1 MDIFKKASQKLICI
15 LLIFTFIPVTAC
27 SKFEDFKEDIE
38 SRMDEKRKE
47 RKEQKGRKED
57 EGRHFS
63 TAHDFEDYYG
73 EKIAKALKSNKRTAL
88 KGLFCEAVLDNTYD
102 MNEGLDYLFGLEDW
116 SGFIFSEG
124 NCSSRK
130 EYHKDGRW
138 EFVNCRVDLAKGN
151 EKYRLFYSGYASFYE
166 KDGGRSRPVSA
177 NLGLANLCI
186 GKLNSKDALESPV
199 YNYISGIG
207 HPGRE
212 KTEKIIG
219 TVFNIYEPVKKD
231 GTFDEAVTD
240 KALETIMT
248 DGLKNGA
255 DKNELDAFIR
265 FIRIGSLSKK
275 TGYFF
280 YLRKEGGSVAV
291 TGTFRFTLKDFCMT
305 ILIRDGKIDGAAVQ
319 EGDEEPKPQSGRIK
333 GFSDMMA

>member
-1 MDIFKKASQKLICI
+1 MKTLKKTLIKAVCA
-15 LLIFTFIPVTAC
+15 LLIFSFIPVTGC
-27 SKFEDFKEDIE
+27 SIIGDFKENLE
-38 SRMDEKRKE
+38 SRMERKREE
-47 RKEQKGRKED
+47 RKEDDKARS
-57 EGRHFS
+57 FS
-63 TAHDFEDYYG
+63 TAHDFEDYY
-73 EKIAKALKSNKRTAL
+73 EKEIKHALQNNDKKAL

-102 MNEGLDYLFGLEDW
+102 MNEGLEYLFGLEDW
-116 SGFIFSEG
+116 SEFSFSGG

-151 EKYRLFYSGYASFYE
+151 EKYRLFYSGYATCRD
-166 KDGGRSRPVSA
+166 KVDGKTRQISA

-186 GKLNSKDALESPV
+186 GKLNSKGALENPV

-231 GTFDEAVTD
+231 GAFDETVTD
-240 KALETIMT
+240 EALAVVMT

-255 DKNELDAFIR
+255 DKSELDAFIR

-280 YLRKEGGSVAV
+280 YLRKEGGGVTV
-291 TGTFRFTLKDFCMT
+291 TGTFRFTLKDLCIT
-305 ILIRDGKIDGAAVQ
+305 ILIKDGKIDGAAVQ
-319 EGDEEPKPQSGRIK
+319 EGNEEPKAQSGKIK
-333 GFSDMMA
+333 GFSNIVK

>member
-1 MDIFKKASQKLICI
+1 MIKKAFLKVLCLVLII
-15 LLIFTFIPVTAC
+15 SIVPLSGC
-27 SKFEDFKEDIE
+27 SRFERFKENLE
-38 SRMDEKRKE
+38 SRMERKREE
-47 RKEQKGRKED
+47 RKEDDKARS
-57 EGRHFS
+57 FS
-63 TAHDFEDYYG
+63 TAHDFEDYY
-73 EKIAKALKSNKRTAL
+73 EKEIKHALQNNDKKAL

-102 MNEGLDYLFGLEDW
+102 MNEGLEYLFGLEDW
-116 SGFIFSEG
+116 SEFSFSGG

-151 EKYRLFYSGYASFYE
+151 EKYRLFYSGYATCRD
-166 KDGGRSRPVSA
+166 KVDGKTRQISA

-186 GKLNSKDALESPV
+186 GKLNSKGALENPV

-231 GTFDEAVTD
+231 GAFDETVTD
-240 KALETIMT
+240 EALAVVMT

-255 DKNELDAFIR
+255 DKSELDAFIR

-280 YLRKEGGSVAV
+280 YLRKEGGGVTV
-291 TGTFRFTLKDFCMT
+291 TGTFRFTLKDLCIT
-305 ILIRDGKIDGAAVQ
+305 ILIKDGKIDGAAVQ
-319 EGDEEPKPQSGRIK
+319 EGNEEPKAQSGKIK
-333 GFSDMMA
+333 GFSNIVK

>member
-1 MDIFKKASQKLICI
+1 MKTLKKTLIKAVCA
-15 LLIFTFIPVTAC
+15 LLIFSFIPAAGC
-27 SKFEDFKEDIE
+27 SKLEGFKENLE
-38 SRMDEKRKE
+38 SRMERKREE
-47 RKEQKGRKED
+47 RKEDDKARS
-57 EGRHFS
+57 FS
-63 TAHDFEDYYG
+63 TAHDFEDYY
-73 EKIAKALKSNKRTAL
+73 EKEIKHALQNNDKKAL

-102 MNEGLDYLFGLEDW
+102 MNEGLEYLFGLEDW
-116 SGFIFSEG
+116 SEFSFSGG

-130 EYHKDGRW
+130 EYSGEGRW
-138 EFVNCRVDLAKGN
+138 EFVNCRVDLTKGN
-151 EKYRLFYSGYASFYE
+151 VKYRVFYSGYAAFYE
-166 KDGGRSRPVSA
+166 KEGGKSRPVGA

-231 GTFDEAVTD
+231 VTFDEAVTD
-240 KALETIMT
+240 GALAAIMT

-255 DKNELDAFIR
+255 DKNELDAFIK

>member
-1 MDIFKKASQKLICI
+1 MKNLKKTLIKAVCA
-15 LLIFTFIPVTAC
+15 LLIFSFIPVTGC
-27 SKFEDFKEDIE
+27 SIIGDFKENLE
-38 SRMDEKRKE
+38 SRMERKREE
-47 RKEQKGRKED
+47 RKEDDKARS
-57 EGRHFS
+57 FS

-73 EKIAKALKSNKRTAL
+73 EKISKALKSNKKTAL
-88 KGLFCEAVLDNTYD
+88 KDLFCETVLENTYD

-130 EYHKDGRW
+130 EYSGEGRW
-138 EFVNCRVDLAKGN
+138 EFVSCRMNLTKGDV
-151 EKYRLFYSGYASFYE
+151 KYRIFYSGYAAFYE
-166 KDGGRSRPVSA
+166 KEGGKSRSIGA

-207 HPGRE
+207 HPGRD
-212 KTEKIIG
+212 KAEKIIG

-240 KALETIMT
+240 GALAAIMT

-255 DKNELDAFIR
+255 DKKELDAFIR

-305 ILIRDGKIDGAAVQ
+305 VLIRDGKIDGASVQ
-319 EGDEEPKPQSGRIK
+319 EGDEEPKPQSGRII

>member
-1 MDIFKKASQKLICI
+1 MKNLKKTLIKAVCT
-15 LLIFTFIPVTAC
+15 LLIFSFIPVTGC
-27 SKFEDFKEDIE
+27 SIIGDFKENLE
-38 SRMDEKRKE
+38 SRMERKREE
-47 RKEQKGRKED
+47 RKEDDKARS
-57 EGRHFS
+57 FS
-63 TAHDFEDYYG
+63 TAHDFEDYY
-73 EKIAKALKSNKRTAL
+73 EKEIKHALQNNDKKAL

-102 MNEGLDYLFGLEDW
+102 MNEGLEYLFGLEDW
-116 SGFIFSEG
+116 SEFSFSGG

-138 EFVNCRVDLAKGN
+138 EFVNCRLDLAKGN
-151 EKYRLFYSGYASFYE
+151 EKYRLFYSGYATCRD
-166 KDGGRSRPVSA
+166 KVDGKTRQISA

-186 GKLNSKDALESPV
+186 GKLNSKGALENPV

-231 GTFDEAVTD
+231 GAFDETVTD
-240 KALETIMT
+240 EALAVVMT

-255 DKNELDAFIR
+255 DKSELDAFIR

-280 YLRKEGGSVAV
+280 YLRKEGGGVTV
-291 TGTFRFTLKDFCMT
+291 TGTFRFTLKDLCIT
-305 ILIRDGKIDGAAVQ
+305 ILIKDGKIDGAAVQ
-319 EGDEEPKPQSGRIK
+319 EGNEEPKAQSGKIK
-333 GFSDMMA
+333 GFSNIVK

>member
-1 MDIFKKASQKLICI
+1 MKTLKKTLIKAVCA
-15 LLIFTFIPVTAC
+15 LLIFSFIPVTGC
-27 SKFEDFKEDIE
+27 SIIGDFKENLE
-38 SRMDEKRKE
+38 SRMERKREE
-47 RKEQKGRKED
+47 RKEDDKARS
-57 EGRHFS
+57 FS
-63 TAHDFEDYYG
+63 TAHDFEDYY
-73 EKIAKALKSNKRTAL
+73 EKEIKHALQNNDKKAL

-102 MNEGLDYLFGLEDW
+102 MNEGLEYLFGLKDW
-116 SGFIFSEG
+116 SEFSFSGG

-138 EFVNCRVDLAKGN
+138 EFVNCRLDLAKGN
-151 EKYRLFYSGYASFYE
+151 EKYRLFYSGYATCRD
-166 KDGGRSRPVSA
+166 KVDGKTRQISA

-186 GKLNSKDALESPV
+186 GKLNSKGALENPV

-231 GTFDEAVTD
+231 GAFDETVTD
-240 KALETIMT
+240 EALAVVMT

-255 DKNELDAFIR
+255 DKSELDAFIR

-280 YLRKEGGSVAV
+280 YLRKEGGGVTV
-291 TGTFRFTLKDFCMT
+291 TGTFRFTLKDLCIT
-305 ILIRDGKIDGAAVQ
+305 ILIKDGKIDGAAVQ
-319 EGDEEPKPQSGRIK
+319 EGNEEPNAQSGKIK
-333 GFSDMMA
+333 GFSNIVK

>member
-1 MDIFKKASQKLICI
+1 M
-15 LLIFTFIPVTAC
+15 
-27 SKFEDFKEDIE
+27 E
-38 SRMDEKRKE
+38 RKREE
-47 RKEQKGRKED
+47 RKEDDKARS
-57 EGRHFS
+57 FS
-63 TAHDFEDYYG
+63 TAHDFEDYY
-73 EKIAKALKSNKRTAL
+73 EKEIKHALQNNDKKAL

-102 MNEGLDYLFGLEDW
+102 MNEGLEYLFGLEDW
-116 SGFIFSEG
+116 SEFSFSGG

-151 EKYRLFYSGYASFYE
+151 EKYRLFYSGYATCRD
-166 KDGGRSRPVSA
+166 KVDGKTRQISA

-186 GKLNSKDALESPV
+186 GKLNSKGALENPV

-231 GTFDEAVTD
+231 GAFDETVTD
-240 KALETIMT
+240 EALAVVMT

-255 DKNELDAFIR
+255 DKSELDAFIR

-280 YLRKEGGSVAV
+280 YLRKEGGGVTV
-291 TGTFRFTLKDFCMT
+291 TGTFRFTLKDLCIT
-305 ILIRDGKIDGAAVQ
+305 ILIKDGKIDGAAVQ
-319 EGDEEPKPQSGRIK
+319 EGNEEPKAQSGKIK
-333 GFSDMMA
+333 GFSNIVK

>member
-1 MDIFKKASQKLICI
+1 MIKKAFLKVLCLVRIISIVPLSG
-15 LLIFTFIPVTAC
+15 C
-27 SKFEDFKEDIE
+27 SRFERFKENLE
-38 SRMDEKRKE
+38 SRMERKREE
-47 RKEQKGRKED
+47 RKEDDKARS
-57 EGRHFS
+57 FS
-63 TAHDFEDYYG
+63 TAHDFEDYY
-73 EKIAKALKSNKRTAL
+73 EKEIKHALQNNDKKAL

-102 MNEGLDYLFGLEDW
+102 MNEGLEYLFGLEGW
-116 SGFIFSEG
+116 SEFSFSGG

-151 EKYRLFYSGYASFYE
+151 EKYRLFYSGYATCRD
-166 KDGGRSRPVSA
+166 KVDGKTRQISA

-186 GKLNSKDALESPV
+186 GKLNSKGALENPL

-231 GTFDEAVTD
+231 GAFDETVTD
-240 KALETIMT
+240 EALAVVMT

-255 DKNELDAFIR
+255 DKSELDAFIR

-280 YLRKEGGSVAV
+280 YLRKEGGGVTV
-291 TGTFRFTLKDFCMT
+291 TGTFRFTLKDLCIT
-305 ILIRDGKIDGAAVQ
+305 ILIKDGKIDGAAVQ
-319 EGDEEPKPQSGRIK
+319 EGNEEPKAQSGKIR
-333 GFSDMMA
+333 GFSNIVK

>member
-1 MDIFKKASQKLICI
+1 MIKKAFLKVLCLVLII
-15 LLIFTFIPVTAC
+15 SIVPLSGC
-27 SKFEDFKEDIE
+27 SRFEDFKENLE
-38 SRMDEKRKE
+38 SRMERKREE
-47 RKEQKGRKED
+47 RKEDDKARS
-57 EGRHFS
+57 FS
-63 TAHDFEDYYG
+63 TAHDFEDYY
-73 EKIAKALKSNKRTAL
+73 EKEIKHALQNNDKKAL

-102 MNEGLDYLFGLEDW
+102 MNEGLEYLFGLEDW
-116 SGFIFSEG
+116 SEFSFSGG

-130 EYHKDGRW
+130 EYHKDGHW

-151 EKYRLFYSGYASFYE
+151 EKYRLFYSGYATCRD
-166 KDGGRSRPVSA
+166 KVDGKTRQISA

-186 GKLNSKDALESPV
+186 GKLNSKGALENPV

-231 GTFDEAVTD
+231 GAFDETVTD
-240 KALETIMT
+240 EALAVVMT

-255 DKNELDAFIR
+255 DKSELDAFIR

-280 YLRKEGGSVAV
+280 YLRKEGGGVTV
-291 TGTFRFTLKDFCMT
+291 TGTFRFTLKDLCIT
-305 ILIRDGKIDGAAVQ
+305 ILIKDGKIDGAAVQ
-319 EGDEEPKPQSGRIK
+319 EGNEEPKAQSGKIK
-333 GFSDMMA
+333 GFSNIVK

>member
-1 MDIFKKASQKLICI
+1 MIKKAFLKVLCLVLII
-15 LLIFTFIPVTAC
+15 SIVPLSGC
-27 SKFEDFKEDIE
+27 SRFERFKENLE
-38 SRMDEKRKE
+38 SRMERKREE
-47 RKEQKGRKED
+47 RKEDDKARS
-57 EGRHFS
+57 FS
-63 TAHDFEDYYG
+63 TAHDFEDYY
-73 EKIAKALKSNKRTAL
+73 EKEIKHALQNNDKKAL

-102 MNEGLDYLFGLEDW
+102 MNEGLEYLFGLEDW
-116 SGFIFSEG
+116 SGFSFSGG

-151 EKYRLFYSGYASFYE
+151 EKYRLFYSGYATCRD
-166 KDGGRSRPVSA
+166 KVDGKTRQISA

-186 GKLNSKDALESPV
+186 GKLNSKGALENPL

-231 GTFDEAVTD
+231 GAFDETVTD
-240 KALETIMT
+240 EALAVVMT

-255 DKNELDAFIR
+255 DKSELDAFIR

-280 YLRKEGGSVAV
+280 YLRKEGGGVTV
-291 TGTFRFTLKDFCMT
+291 TGTFRFTLKDLCIT
-305 ILIRDGKIDGAAVQ
+305 ILIKDGKIDGAAVQ
-319 EGDEEPKPQSGRIK
+319 EGNEEPKAQSGKIR
-333 GFSDMMA
+333 GFSNIVK

>member
-1 MDIFKKASQKLICI
+1 MIKKAFLKVLCLVLII
-15 LLIFTFIPVTAC
+15 SLVPLSGC
-27 SKFEDFKEDIE
+27 SIIGDFKENLE
-38 SRMDEKRKE
+38 SRMERKREE
-47 RKEQKGRKED
+47 RKEDDKARS
-57 EGRHFS
+57 FS
-63 TAHDFEDYYG
+63 TAHDFEDYY
-73 EKIAKALKSNKRTAL
+73 EKEIKHALQNNDKKAL

-102 MNEGLDYLFGLEDW
+102 MNEGLEYLFGLEDW
-116 SGFIFSEG
+116 SEFSFSGG

-138 EFVNCRVDLAKGN
+138 EFVNCRLDLAKGN
-151 EKYRLFYSGYASFYE
+151 EKYRLFYSGYATCRD
-166 KDGGRSRPVSA
+166 KVDGKTRQISA

-186 GKLNSKDALESPV
+186 GKLNSKGALENPV

-207 HPGRE
+207 HTGRE

-231 GTFDEAVTD
+231 GAFDETVTD
-240 KALETIMT
+240 EALAVVMT

-255 DKNELDAFIR
+255 DKSELDAFIR

-280 YLRKEGGSVAV
+280 YLRKEGGGVTV
-291 TGTFRFTLKDFCMT
+291 TGTFRFTLKDLCIT
-305 ILIRDGKIDGAAVQ
+305 ILIKDGKIDGAAVQ
-319 EGDEEPKPQSGRIK
+319 EGNEEPKAQSGKIK
-333 GFSDMMA
+333 GFSNIVK

>member
-1 MDIFKKASQKLICI
+1 MIKKAFLKVLCLVLII
-15 LLIFTFIPVTAC
+15 SLVPLSGC
-27 SKFEDFKEDIE
+27 SIIGDFKENLE
-38 SRMDEKRKE
+38 SRMERKREE
-47 RKEQKGRKED
+47 RKEDDKARS
-57 EGRHFS
+57 FS
-63 TAHDFEDYYG
+63 TAHDFEDYY
-73 EKIAKALKSNKRTAL
+73 EKEIKHALQNNDKKAL

-102 MNEGLDYLFGLEDW
+102 MNEGLEYLFGLEDW
-116 SGFIFSEG
+116 SEFSFSGG

-138 EFVNCRVDLAKGN
+138 EFVNCRLDLAKGN
-151 EKYRLFYSGYASFYE
+151 EKYRLFYSGYATCRD
-166 KDGGRSRPVSA
+166 KVDGKTRQISA

-186 GKLNSKDALESPV
+186 GKLNSKGALENPV

-231 GTFDEAVTD
+231 GAFDETVTD
-240 KALETIMT
+240 EALAVVMT

-255 DKNELDAFIR
+255 DKSELDAFIR

-280 YLRKEGGSVAV
+280 YLRKEGGGVTV
-291 TGTFRFTLKDFCMT
+291 TGTFRFTLKDLCIT
-305 ILIRDGKIDGAAVQ
+305 ILIKDGKIDGAAVQ
-319 EGDEEPKPQSGRIK
+319 EGNEEPKAQSGKIK
-333 GFSDMMA
+333 GFSNIVK

>member
-1 MDIFKKASQKLICI
+1 MKNLKKTLIKAVCA
-15 LLIFTFIPVTAC
+15 LLIFSFIPVTGC
-27 SKFEDFKEDIE
+27 SIIGDFKENLE
-38 SRMDEKRKE
+38 SRMERKREE
-47 RKEQKGRKED
+47 RKEDDKARS
-57 EGRHFS
+57 FS
-63 TAHDFEDYYG
+63 TAHDFEDYY
-73 EKIAKALKSNKRTAL
+73 EKEIKHALQNNDKKAL

-102 MNEGLDYLFGLEDW
+102 MNEGLEYLFGLEDW
-116 SGFIFSEG
+116 SEFSFSGG

-151 EKYRLFYSGYASFYE
+151 EKYRLFYSGYATCRD
-166 KDGGRSRPVSA
+166 KVDGKTRQISA

-186 GKLNSKDALESPV
+186 GKLNSKGALENPV

-231 GTFDEAVTD
+231 GAFDETVTD
-240 KALETIMT
+240 EALAVVMT

-255 DKNELDAFIR
+255 DKSELDAFIR

-280 YLRKEGGSVAV
+280 YLRKEGGDVTV
-291 TGTFRFTLKDFCMT
+291 TGTFRFTLKDLCIT
-305 ILIRDGKIDGAAVQ
+305 ILIKDGKIDGAAVQ
-319 EGDEEPKPQSGRIK
+319 EGNEEPKAQSGKIK
-333 GFSDMMA
+333 GFSNIVK

>member
-15 LLIFTFIPVTAC
+15 LLIFSFIPVTGC
-27 SKFEDFKEDIE
+27 SKLEDFREDIE

-73 EKIAKALKSNKRTAL
+73 EKISKALKSNKKTAL
-88 KGLFCEAVLDNTYD
+88 KDLFCETVLENTYD

-130 EYHKDGRW
+130 EYGGEGRW
-138 EFVNCRVDLAKGN
+138 EFVSCRMDLTKGDV
-151 EKYRLFYSGYASFYE
+151 KYRIFYSGYAAFYE
-166 KDGGRSRPVSA
+166 KEGGKSKSIGA

-186 GKLNSKDALESPV
+186 GKLNSKGALESPI
-199 YNYISGIG
+199 YNFISGIG

-212 KTEKIIG
+212 KAEKIII
-219 TVFNIYEPVKKD
+219 TVLNTYKTVLKD
-231 GTFDEAVTD
+231 GSYFETVTDEALD
-240 KALETIMT
+240 KIMT
-248 DGLKNGA
+248 DNLKNGA
-255 DKNELDAFIR
+255 DKSELEAFIK
-265 FIRIGSLSKK
+265 FIRIASISKK
-275 TGYFF
+275 CGYFYF
-280 YLRKEGGSVAV
+280 LRKEGNAVSV
-291 TGTFRFTLKDFCMT
+291 TGTFRFTLKDRCITM
-305 ILIRDGKIDGAAVQ
+305 LIKDGKIDGVTVI
-319 EGDEEPKPQSGRIK
+319 EGKDEPKAQSGKIK
-333 GFSDMMA
+333 GFTETVK

>member
-1 MDIFKKASQKLICI
+1 MIKKAFLKVLCLVLII
-15 LLIFTFIPVTAC
+15 SIVPLSGC
-27 SKFEDFKEDIE
+27 SRFERFKENLE
-38 SRMDEKRKE
+38 SRMERKREE
-47 RKEQKGRKED
+47 RKEDDKARS
-57 EGRHFS
+57 FS
-63 TAHDFEDYYG
+63 TAHDFEDYY
-73 EKIAKALKSNKRTAL
+73 EKEIKHALQNNDKKAL

-102 MNEGLDYLFGLEDW
+102 MNEGLEYLFGLEDW
-116 SGFIFSEG
+116 SEFSFSGG

-151 EKYRLFYSGYASFYE
+151 EKYRLFYSGYATCRD
-166 KDGGRSRPVSA
+166 KVDGKTRQISA

-186 GKLNSKDALESPV
+186 GKLNSKGALENPV

-231 GTFDEAVTD
+231 GAFDETVTNEALAVV
-240 KALETIMT
+240 MT

-255 DKNELDAFIR
+255 DKSELDAFIR
-265 FIRIGSLSKK
+265 FIRIWFWSLATLEKKAAASRLQARSGSL
-275 TGYFF
+275 
-280 YLRKEGGSVAV
+280 
-291 TGTFRFTLKDFCMT
+291 
-305 ILIRDGKIDGAAVQ
+305 
-319 EGDEEPKPQSGRIK
+319 
-333 GFSDMMA
+333 

>member
-1 MDIFKKASQKLICI
+1 MKTLKKTLIKAVCA
-15 LLIFTFIPVTAC
+15 LLIFSFIPATGC
-27 SKFEDFKEDIE
+27 SIIGDFKENLE
-38 SRMDEKRKE
+38 SRMERKREE
-47 RKEQKGRKED
+47 RKEDDKARS
-57 EGRHFS
+57 FS
-63 TAHDFEDYYG
+63 TAHDFEDYY
-73 EKIAKALKSNKRTAL
+73 EKEIKHALQNNDKKAL

-102 MNEGLDYLFGLEDW
+102 MNEGLEYLFGLEDW
-116 SGFIFSEG
+116 SEFSFSGG

-151 EKYRLFYSGYASFYE
+151 EKYRLFYSGYATCRD
-166 KDGGRSRPVSA
+166 KVDGKTRQISA

-186 GKLNSKDALESPV
+186 GKLNSKGALENPV

-231 GTFDEAVTD
+231 GAFDETVTD
-240 KALETIMT
+240 EALAVVMT

-255 DKNELDAFIR
+255 DKSELDAFIR

-280 YLRKEGGSVAV
+280 YLRKEGGGVTV
-291 TGTFRFTLKDFCMT
+291 TGTFRFTLKDLCIT
-305 ILIRDGKIDGAAVQ
+305 ILIKDGKIDGAAVQ
-319 EGDEEPKPQSGRIK
+319 EGNEEPKAQSGKIK
-333 GFSDMMA
+333 GFSNIVK

>member
-1 MDIFKKASQKLICI
+1 MKTFKRSLIRAVCA
-15 LLIFTFIPVTAC
+15 LLIFSLIPVAGC
-27 SKFEDFKEDIE
+27 SKLEDFKENLE
-38 SRMDEKRKE
+38 SRVE
-47 RKEQKGRKED
+47 RRREERRED
-57 EGRHFS
+57 DKARSFS
-63 TAHDFEDYYG
+63 TANEFKEYYG
-73 EKIAKALKSNKRTAL
+73 EEIEKALKNSRKTAL
-88 KGLFCEAVLDNTYD
+88 KGLFCEAVLENTYD
-102 MNEGLDYLFGLEDW
+102 MNEGLEYLFDLEDW
-116 SGFIFSEG
+116 SGFEFSGG

-151 EKYRLFYSGYASFYE
+151 DKYRLFYSGYASFRD
-166 KDGGRSRPVSA
+166 KVDGKTKQIGA

-186 GKLNSKDALESPV
+186 GKLNSKGALENPV

-207 HPGRE
+207 HPGRD
-212 KTEKIIG
+212 KTEEIINK
-219 TVFNIYEPVKKD
+219 VFNIFEPVKKD
-231 GTFDEAVTD
+231 GSFDEAVTD

-255 DKNELDAFIR
+255 DKNELDAFIK

-280 YLRKEGGSVAV
+280 YLRKEGSSFTV

-305 ILIRDGKIDGAAVQ
+305 ILIKDGKIDGASVS
-319 EGDEEPKPQSGRIK
+319 EGKESPKPQSGRIK

>member
-1 MDIFKKASQKLICI
+1 MKNLKKTLIKAVCT
-15 LLIFTFIPVTAC
+15 LLIFSFIPVTGC
-27 SKFEDFKEDIE
+27 SIIGDFKENLE
-38 SRMDEKRKE
+38 SRMERKREE
-47 RKEQKGRKED
+47 RKEDDKARS
-57 EGRHFS
+57 FS
-63 TAHDFEDYYG
+63 TAHDFEDYY
-73 EKIAKALKSNKRTAL
+73 EKEIKHALQNNDKKAL

-102 MNEGLDYLFGLEDW
+102 MNEGLEYLFGLEDW
-116 SGFIFSEG
+116 SEFSFSGG

-151 EKYRLFYSGYASFYE
+151 EKYRLFYSGYATCRD
-166 KDGGRSRPVSA
+166 KVDGKTRQISA

-186 GKLNSKDALESPV
+186 GKLNSKGALENPV

-231 GTFDEAVTD
+231 GAFDETVTD
-240 KALETIMT
+240 EALAVVMT

-255 DKNELDAFIR
+255 DKSELDAFIR

-280 YLRKEGGSVAV
+280 YLRKEGGGVTV
-291 TGTFRFTLKDFCMT
+291 TGTFRFTLKDLCIT
-305 ILIRDGKIDGAAVQ
+305 ILIKDGKIDGAAVQ
-319 EGDEEPKPQSGRIK
+319 EGNEEPKAQSGKIK
-333 GFSDMMA
+333 GFSNIVK